1 MFLITRMKVEYNSPL
16 DVLLGTISILCA
28 AASWAMGRAWG
39 GCCWGDGWGWHWL
52 CLYQNSQRNLYCWL
66 EVSFCVSRF
75 VSTTLEWDVYSDLF
89 VIFLFVEPQSFI
101 SAVSLKPV
109 SNSLIM
115 EFMKYPLHGLLLLSL
130 CVSVQIPVTLCRKSS
145 VVFSTMP
152 ELPNSLKKL
161 TSLALTC
168 GHRHCE
174 VILTHPHVR
183 NPHKYIDLTVLTLVE
198 LLL

>member
-1 MFLITRMKVEYNSPL
+1 MQ
-16 DVLLGTISILCA
+16 LLPGRWVGHRAGAAGEMDGDDTDCAFIRILKGTHTA
-28 AASWAMGRAWG
+28 
-39 GCCWGDGWGWHWL
+39 GWRF
-52 CLYQNSQRNLYCWL
+52 SF
-66 EVSFCVSRF
+66 FCVSRF
-75 VSTTLEWDVYSDLF
+75 VSTTLERDVYSDLF

-101 SAVSLKPV
+101 SAVNLKPV

-115 EFMKYPLHGLLLLSL
+115 EFMKCPLHGSLLLSL
-130 CVSVQIPVTLCRKSS
+130 CISMQIPVTLRRKSS

-168 GHRHCE
+168 GHQHCK
-174 VILTHPHVR
+174 VTLTHPHVR